1 MQTANCDSLEHTS
14 LKTWGVR
21 DRLNTPH
28 GGGGGSKLGLEFAG
42 SAEGGCHPVFV
53 RITEPALP
61 LPEVGVTTFPAEY
74 DKQFI
79 LPEHFENSYYHQLK
93 ANYAC
98 LMFDAPL
105 YPAKEY
111 RLS

>member
-1 MQTANCDSLEHTS
+1 MQSARESIVQTANCDSLEHTS

-21 DRLNTPH
+21 DRLNTPP

-61 LPEVGVTTFPAEY
+61 LPEVGVTTFPAAICNV
-74 DKQFI
+74 DK
-79 LPEHFENSYYHQLK
+79 
-93 ANYAC
+93 
-98 LMFDAPL
+98 
-105 YPAKEY
+105 
-111 RLS
+111 RR